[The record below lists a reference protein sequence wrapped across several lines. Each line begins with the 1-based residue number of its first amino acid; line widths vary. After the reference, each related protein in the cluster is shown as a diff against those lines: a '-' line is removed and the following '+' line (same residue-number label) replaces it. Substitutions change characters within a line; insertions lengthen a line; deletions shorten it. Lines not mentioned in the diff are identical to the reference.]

1 MRHIVRWERPWGAGA
16 CCVVRGAV
24 DDAAAI
30 QAARASGH
38 IEPNAKR
45 VVAEPAPWG
54 DDEPI
59 VGAEEVAA

>member
-16 CCVVRGAV
+16 CLVVRNAA

-30 QAARASGH
+30 EAGRRSGR
-38 IEPNAKR
+38 IEPDAKR